1 MQTFQHLINAL
12 SLGSLYAAIAIG
24 YTMVFSVLRLV
35 NFAHGDLMMMG
46 AYLGYLCMKLFSLPL
61 PAALAVSMA
70 LCGGFG
76 VLCERFV
83 YRRTKDQDT
92 MMIAAVGVSLI
103 LEYGFMLLFGAQPHV
118 IPPNPLS
125 KVITVGGVSFT
136 GVKLACVLLVVP
148 ALIALSLLLNH
159 TKLGVGIR
167 AVASNREAAQLCGI
181 GTEKPTRVVFFLGS
195 ALAGCAGIL
204 YGSAFSMNPLMG
216 MTIGLKAFAAA
227 VVGGIGSISG
237 AVLGAYLMAFAET
250 ACAVYL
256 SSAYKDAVAFL
267 ILMVVLVFFPSGIF
281 PKNSAAKRS

>member
-1 MQTFQHLINAL
+1 MQSVQHLVNAL
-12 SLGSLYAAIAIG
+12 SLGSLYAAVAIG
-24 YTMVFSVLRLV
+24 YTLVFSVLRLV
-35 NFAHGDLMMMG
+35 NFAHGDIMMAG
-46 AYLGYLCMKLFSLPL
+46 AYLGYLCMKQFSLSL
-61 PAALAVSMA
+61 PVAIALSMA

-76 VLCERFV
+76 VLSERFV
-83 YRRTKDQDT
+83 YRRTRGQDT
-92 MMIAAVGVSLI
+92 MMIAAVGVSLV

-118 IPPNPLS
+118 IPQNPMS
-125 KVITVGGVSFT
+125 AVISVAGVSFT
-136 GVKLACVLLVVP
+136 GVKLACVVLVAA
-148 ALIALSLLLNH
+148 ALVFLHLLLYH
-159 TKLGVGIR
+159 TKLGVAIR

-181 GTEKPTRVVFFLGS
+181 GIERPTGFVFFAGC

-216 MTIGLKAFAAA
+216 MTVGMKAFAAA

-250 ACAVYL
+250 FCAVYL

-267 ILMVVLVFFPSGIF
+267 ILVAVLIFFPSGIF

>member
-1 MQTFQHLINAL
+1 MNTLQHLVNAL
-12 SLGSLYAAIAIG
+12 SLGSLYAAVAVG

-46 AYLGYLCMKLFSLPL
+46 AYLGYLCMKFFSLPL
-61 PAALAVSMA
+61 PLALVVSMA

-83 YRRTKDQDT
+83 YRRTTDQDT

-118 IPPNPLS
+118 IPPGPLNT
-125 KVITVGGVSFT
+125 VITVSGISFT
-136 GVKLACVLLVVP
+136 GVKLACVFLVVV
-148 ALIALSLLLNH
+148 ALAALSLLLNH
-159 TKLGVGIR
+159 SKLGVGIR

-181 GTEKPTRVVFFLGS
+181 GIEKPTRVVFFLGS

-267 ILMVVLVFFPSGIF
+267 ILMAVLVFFPSGIF

>member
-1 MQTFQHLINAL
+1 MQSLQHLVNAL
-12 SLGSLYAAIAIG
+12 SLGSLYAAVAIG

-35 NFAHGDLMMMG
+35 NFAHGDIMMMG
-46 AYLGYLCMKLFSLPL
+46 AYLGYLCMKLFSLPVS
-61 PAALAVSMA
+61 AALLLSMA

-76 VLCERFV
+76 VLCERFI
-83 YRRTKDQDT
+83 YRRTRDADT
-92 MMIAAVGVSLI
+92 MMIAAVGVSLV
-103 LEYGFMLLFGAQPHV
+103 LEYGFMLIFGAQPHV
-118 IPPNPLS
+118 IPENPMNT
-125 KVITVGGVSFT
+125 VITVGGVSFT
-136 GVKLACVLLVVP
+136 GVKLACVALVAV
-148 ALIALSLLLNH
+148 ALVALHLLLGH

-181 GTEKPTRVVFFLGS
+181 DTRRPTGLVFFLGS

-216 MTIGLKAFAAA
+216 MTIGMKGFAAA

-250 ACAVYL
+250 FCAVYL

-267 ILMVVLVFFPSGIF
+267 ILMAVLIFFPSGIF